1 MKDMSLVLNDI
12 LNKITLLKCSNYYL
26 HDNVNQ
32 LSKDDFMDISL
43 ASQQELLQVEEK
55 LKLLLQ
61 NL

>member
-26 HDNVNQ
+26 QDNVNQ
-32 LSKDDFMDISL
+32 LSKDDFLYISF